1 MPLMEA
7 YADHALREDLREFAL
22 SFVGS
27 GMTRPP
33 PSEETRPLVGQSV
46 CCAKVLVIA
55 GRNCWLQPP
64 DPCLV
69 MELLLQ

>member
-33 PSEETRPLVGQSV
+33 PSEETRPLVG
-46 CCAKVLVIA
+46 
-55 GRNCWLQPP
+55 
-64 DPCLV
+64 
-69 MELLLQ
+69 